1 MMWKA
6 KTSRDAKYVPFKGG
20 YIMEWKL
27 YDKDGNFLQ
36 EVNCQY
42 DASDIATMMYNAKI
56 VQLDFDK
63 KEAKIIK

>member
-1 MMWKA
+1 
-6 KTSRDAKYVPFKGG
+6 
-20 YIMEWKL
+20 MEWKL

-42 DASDIATMMYNAKI
+42 DASDIATMMYNAKV

-63 KEAKIIK
+63 KEARIIE

>member
-1 MMWKA
+1 MLRV
-6 KTSRDAKYVPFKGG
+6 KTNRGARSAQFKGG
-20 YIMEWKL
+20 NNMEWKL

-56 VQLDFDK
+56 IQLDFDK
-63 KEAKIIK
+63 QEARIIE